1 MRDLCFRILILLYSK
16 WPSLCSAAAAYV
28 VTTELRRSF
37 VLPGADVSSQ
47 RAEIFAVAMVCQDTY
62 GPLRV
67 ASDCLSVVR
76 TFQWLQGVGFSKQ
89 WIHKLD
95 NWDCWVLICDIMIA
109 RGGDVTIVKVKAHCK
124 KGDAQ
129 HPYLTWGNNEADKDA
144 KKAAGHALREKI
156 DAQRQAIER
165 TVAIQCHVI
174 STLAKRFG
182 LISCVGFEPPEPSP
196 FPDTHLSRTC
206 CCQPRHRVSGKSKI
220 CRGECCNVGPLYEYG
235 KLEST
240 FLGSC
245 QHGAVSNALLL
256 KIWTHYKALHDALD
270 ARVVQPFVFP
280 PRQVDAIRKGT
291 RRQPSCSVEYA
302 QALINFSNNLIVS
315 FTGPEGGLKLPW
327 VLLFYEFVAAF
338 PHLPEWDSNS
348 KLHVFLKQFSSHF
361 ARMCGKPNFHRSHHC
376 TNLRDL
382 NFGSVSGV
390 FGSFRSSCPLR
401 VAYLCVHASLQVVE
415 SSRLKRKGPGSTYSL
430 LVVPFDLLRVCPVNP
445 S

>member
-1 MRDLCFRILILLYSK
+1 M
-16 WPSLCSAAAAYV
+16 
-28 VTTELRRSF
+28 
-37 VLPGADVSSQ
+37 
-47 RAEIFAVAMVCQDTY
+47 
-62 GPLRV
+62 
-67 ASDCLSVVR
+67 
-76 TFQWLQGVGFSKQ
+76 
-89 WIHKLD
+89 
-95 NWDCWVLICDIMIA
+95 
-109 RGGDVTIVKVKAHCK
+109 
-124 KGDAQ
+124 
-129 HPYLTWGNNEADKDA
+129 
-144 KKAAGHALREKI
+144 
-156 DAQRQAIER
+156 
-165 TVAIQCHVI
+165 I
-174 STLAKRFG
+174 STLAKRFD

-196 FPDTHLSRTC
+196 FPDTHLSRTS

-235 KLEST
+235 KIEST
-240 FLGSC
+240 FLSSC
-245 QHGAVSNALLL
+245 QNGDVSNALLL
-256 KIWTHYKALHDALD
+256 KIWNHYKALHDTLD
-270 ARVVQPFVFP
+270 ARVAQPFAFP
-280 PRQVDAIRKGT
+280 PRQVGAIKKGT
-291 RRQPSCSVEYA
+291 RRQPSCSIEYA

-382 NFGSVSGV
+382 NFGSV

-415 SSRLKRKGPGSTYSL
+415 SSLLKRKGPGSTYSL